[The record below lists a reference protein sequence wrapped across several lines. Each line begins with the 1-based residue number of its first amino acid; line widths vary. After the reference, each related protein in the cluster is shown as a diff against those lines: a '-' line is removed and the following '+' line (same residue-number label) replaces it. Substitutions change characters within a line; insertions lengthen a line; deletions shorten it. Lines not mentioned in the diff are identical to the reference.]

1 MLMCGYVYIGILM
14 ALGKLGLF
22 SSAIDE
28 NNLGRPPRP
37 GDLLQARTVSCWTTP
52 HNSWHVVRRVAIF
65 GPKGAG
71 NCVNQPEQIMPPALT
86 HTPRPEEMDTLC
98 WGPSKW
104 VTHPTGKP
112 VDLQLLT
119 TGSRH
124 LPKTSSTAGKNVP
137 FMPFLPFIWFILVV
151 NLVSLVARCQVAG
164 GANEMQLPQRK
175 FSC

>member
-37 GDLLQARTVSCWTTP
+37 GDLLQARIVSCWTTP

-119 TGSRH
+119 TGSCH
-124 LPKTSSTAGKNVP
+124 LPKTPCTAE
-137 FMPFLPFIWFILVV
+137 ILFPLMHVFVLIFVV
-151 NLVSLVARCQVAG
+151 KLVSLVARCQLAD